1 MIDRDKIIRAFECI
15 SPSEELVGQILSEN
29 FPRYRKKSFRRIAVT
44 VLCVCLAAVIGT
56 ITVAAATG
64 IIDFKELFG
73 KHIDLDNDE
82 LGSQLMAQATDVV
95 YTVSDDDYQV
105 SLKGITGDIGSLYA
119 IIEITRVDGTPVT
132 EHFLNT
138 LDDTANVKWLYDYC
152 DASYWIGGYEG
163 IINDKGNLEFFL
175 DIQNYFGTLDGMTIS
190 AGEENL
196 VLANEFERYCEEID
210 AVYGEYPDLYGTPTM
225 GWWRDPTRGMSR
237 DEVHEYEDH
246 MLKKYGFAVGMEPLS
261 DEELDKI
268 DVSSFMLLPLTW
280 KISFTY
286 HAPEI
291 SSVKLVCESQE
302 EKAIFYDEYG
312 ETEITVMRIEI
323 GAAGG
328 MVNYEYR
335 IEPNREKMFI
345 KPFSEGNEICLIMSD
360 GSSVP
365 MLISSANGSYNGGD
379 SATGTLRLYFAGESD
394 NTVRYIDVS
403 KGRTIYINGVE
414 YKIKQQY

>member
-29 FPRYRKKSFRRIAVT
+29 FPRHRKKSFRRIAVT
-44 VLCVCLAAVIGT
+44 VLCACLAAVIGT
-56 ITVAAATG
+56 ITAAAATG

-82 LGSQLMAQATDVV
+82 LGSRLMAQATDVV
-95 YTVSDDDYQV
+95 YTVSDDDYRV
-105 SLKGITGDIGSLYA
+105 GLKGITGDIGSLYA

-152 DASYWIGGYEG
+152 DASYWIGGYG
-163 IINDKGNLEFFL
+163 GFINDKGNLEFFL

-237 DEVHEYEDH
+237 DEVHEYEDRV
-246 MLKKYGFAVGMEPLS
+246 LEKYGFAVGMEPLS

-268 DVSSFMLLPLTW
+268 DVSSFMLLPLMW
-280 KISFTY
+280 EISFTY

-291 SSVKLVCESQE
+291 SSVKLVCESPE

-312 ETEITVMRIEI
+312 ETEITVMSIEI

-335 IEPNREKMFI
+335 IDPNREKMFI

-360 GSSVP
+360 GSRVP

-379 SATGTLRLYFAGESD
+379 SATGTLRLDFAGESD

-414 YKIKQQY
+414 YTIK